1 MSDSGF
7 ATASAVEEKMAGIVT
22 SPDSATGGA
31 LPDDP
36 RAVAA
41 ASAAVDARPDD
52 SLSDGPATD
61 PVVAPDRPAV
71 PRSDPEWETALARA
85 RWIARLGRRRRR
97 PDGTREDWLEPA
109 QRAEL
114 ERRGRVRLAFYK
126 AADAF
131 AAREGRAPDK
141 PEQRRLLAQ
150 VLTEEDAPRGWEMVA
165 DAFARSDPDV
175 ERSRLHRTEAE
186 GLQDVE
192 GMPLPGLQGA
202 STESELSSQKSASN
216 DRPERPA
223 VLDLRLADSPETQQ
237 RSIWQKYSGLNPDRL
252 LSADQRRSTMREI
265 GERLEAGRT
274 QGLTVRE
281 IADALVE
288 PTEVA
293 RYAVTLAG
301 RSGVNRAHWALLEEL
316 LVGRTARLFL
326 ETEARRMA
334 DRVQAAMTK
343 LPPDIWKQ
351 LQTSWPNLSLA
362 ERYAALRRVT
372 TQVAEELGVRGATL
386 RSPVNYRDSLSD
398 GTVAFILGHIDP
410 KAREPRLVGAPAETN
425 NAFLGPLGTSAHAP
439 VELLVS
445 AVAEE
450 AVHLSQRQALADL
463 EAGRPPAS
471 ESELTRLMLLGVNN
485 LIYYGASDT
494 TAVGDRDG
502 FLRYLLQPF
511 EFEAKVMQH
520 VFVSQEDDKR
530 YREAFGVK
538 EGDSLSTFLSRGGRY
553 LLSGRDIF
561 E

>member
-7 ATASAVEEKMAGIVT
+7 GTAPVVEEETAEAAT
-22 SPDSATGGA
+22 SPDSVTRGA

-41 ASAAVDARPDD
+41 VSAAVDAGPDD
-52 SLSDGPATD
+52 SPSDGQAAD
-61 PVVAPDRPAV
+61 PGVAPNRPAAL
-71 PRSDPEWETALARA
+71 RTDPEWEAALARA
-85 RWIARLGRRRRR
+85 RWIARLGRRRKR

-150 VLTEEDAPRGWEMVA
+150 VLAEEDAPRGWGA
-165 DAFARSDPDV
+165 NGAFARSDPDV
-175 ERSRLHRTEAE
+175 ERSRLYRTQAD
-186 GLQDVE
+186 GPQDVE
-192 GMPLPGLQGA
+192 GTPVPGLRGA
-202 STESELSSQKSASN
+202 STESALPSQKSAS
-216 DRPERPA
+216 DDMPERPP
-223 VLDLRLADSPETQQ
+223 VLDLYLADSPETQQ
-237 RSIWQKYSGLNPDRL
+237 RDFWQEYSGLNPDRL
-252 LSADQRRSTMREI
+252 LSADQRRTTMREI
-265 GERLEAGRT
+265 EERLEAGRA

-281 IADALVE
+281 IADALIE
-288 PTEVA
+288 PAEVA

-301 RSGVNRAHWALLEEL
+301 RSGTNRVHWALLEEL
-316 LVGRTARLFL
+316 LVGKTARLFL

-334 DRVQAAMTK
+334 DRVQAAMTR

-362 ERYAALRRVT
+362 ERHAALRRVT

-386 RSPVNYRDSLSD
+386 RSPANYRFNLPANV
-398 GTVAFILGHIDP
+398 VAFILPHID
-410 KAREPRLVGAPAETN
+410 ANVRESDLVNIPAETN
-425 NAFLGPLGTSAHAP
+425 NAFLGPLGTSAWAP

-450 AVHLSQRQALADL
+450 AVHLSQRQVLADL

-471 ESELTRLMLLGVNN
+471 EAGLTRLMLLGANKLV
-485 LIYYGASDT
+485 YYGADGRNAVSD
-494 TAVGDRDG
+494 REP

-511 EFEAKVMQH
+511 EFEAKVIH
-520 VFVSQEDDKR
+520 HIFVSQENDER
-530 YREAFGVK
+530 YREAFGAGKGESV
-538 EGDSLSTFLSRGGRY
+538 STFLSRGGRHA
-553 LLSGRDIF
+553 LSGHDIF